1 MLATTQGLVQ
11 NTASSR
17 VAFIQSGCAENR
29 AELIGSSRDFNY
41 EPQESYR
48 TNRNM
53 AVSGEGVKVLN
64 LHGIASTKGVY
75 LLVYS

>member
-1 MLATTQGLVQ
+1 MDGSYILKVISTG
-11 NTASSR
+11 AS
-17 VAFIQSGCAENR
+17 AENR
-29 AELIGSSRDFNY
+29 AELIGSSRDFNC